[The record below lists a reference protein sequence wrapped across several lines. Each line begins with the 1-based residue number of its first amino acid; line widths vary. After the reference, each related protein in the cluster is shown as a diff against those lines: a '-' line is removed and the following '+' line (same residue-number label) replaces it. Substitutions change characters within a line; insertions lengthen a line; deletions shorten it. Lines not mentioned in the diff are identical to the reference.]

1 MYLRYHR
8 AHSHPKLDKAISPHV
23 AQTQISPLF
32 LSQAT
37 NTNFTCQ
44 PKTMASPTLVT
55 PTSKLKP
62 LLPIKAIA
70 TQTPPSPPPPQKP
83 LRRQFLCLA
92 AAAAAAAATTTA
104 SLALG
109 GVQPA
114 FAASDEEYVKET
126 AEVINKVRSTIN
138 MDKNDPNIAS
148 AVAELREA
156 SNSWVAK
163 YRREKALLGR
173 ASYRD
178 IYSALNAISGHYI
191 SFGPTA
197 PIPAKRKAR
206 ILEEMD
212 TAEKALSRGR

>member
-1 MYLRYHR
+1 
-8 AHSHPKLDKAISPHV
+8 
-23 AQTQISPLF
+23 
-32 LSQAT
+32 
-37 NTNFTCQ
+37 
-44 PKTMASPTLVT
+44 MASPTPVT

-62 LLPIKAIA
+62 LLPIKARA
-70 TQTPPSPPPPQKP
+70 TQTPPSPPPHQQP

-92 AAAAAAAATTTA
+92 AAAAATTTA

-109 GVQPA
+109 VVQSA

-173 ASYRD
+173 ASFRD
-178 IYSALNAISGHYI
+178 MYSALNAISGHYI

>member
-1 MYLRYHR
+1 
-8 AHSHPKLDKAISPHV
+8 
-23 AQTQISPLF
+23 
-32 LSQAT
+32 
-37 NTNFTCQ
+37 
-44 PKTMASPTLVT
+44 MASPTLIT

-62 LLPIKAIA
+62 LLPIKARA
-70 TQTPPSPPPPQKP
+70 TQTPPSPPPHQQP
-83 LRRQFLCLA
+83 LRRQFLCL
-92 AAAAAAAATTTA
+92 AAAAAATTTA

-109 GVQPA
+109 GVQSA

-173 ASYRD
+173 ASFRD
-178 IYSALNAISGHYI
+178 MYSALNAISGHYI

>member
-1 MYLRYHR
+1 
-8 AHSHPKLDKAISPHV
+8 
-23 AQTQISPLF
+23 
-32 LSQAT
+32 
-37 NTNFTCQ
+37 
-44 PKTMASPTLVT
+44 MASPTLLT

-62 LLPIKAIA
+62 LLPIKAKA
-70 TQTPPSPPPPQKP
+70 TSAAQPHPPPQQQP
-83 LRRQFLCLA
+83 LRRQFLTL
-92 AAAAAAAATTTA
+92 AATTTTTL
-104 SLALG
+104 SLAGLLP
-109 GVQPA
+109 VTAA

-126 AEVINKVRSTIN
+126 EVVINKVRSTIN
-138 MDKNDPNIAS
+138 MDKNDPNIAF

-173 ASYRD
+173 ASFRD
-178 IYSALNAISGHYI
+178 IYSALNAVSGHYI

>member
-1 MYLRYHR
+1 
-8 AHSHPKLDKAISPHV
+8 
-23 AQTQISPLF
+23 
-32 LSQAT
+32 
-37 NTNFTCQ
+37 
-44 PKTMASPTLVT
+44 
-55 PTSKLKP
+55 LKP
-62 LLPIKAIA
+62 LLPIKARA
-70 TQTPPSPPPPQKP
+70 TQTPPSPPPHQQP
-83 LRRQFLCLA
+83 LRRQFLCL
-92 AAAAAAAATTTA
+92 AAAAAATTTA

-109 GVQPA
+109 GVQSA

-126 AEVINKVRSTIN
+126 AEVIKKVRSTIN

-173 ASYRD
+173 ASFRD
-178 IYSALNAISGHYI
+178 MYSALNAISGHYI